1 MKHHHQCAAANGSLR
16 CSRATP
22 CATVQEAID
31 AFNAD
36 DGKTHRSNPDSREH
50 YRARWP
56 ILADDCDYEV
66 VGFSGVQGRWVELDL
81 HAQAMQSKE
90 AY

>member
-1 MKHHHQCAAANGSLR
+1 MKHHPKCAARKDAGP
-16 CSRATP
+16 CSRPAT
-22 CATVQEAID
+22 CADIQQAID

-36 DGKTHRSNPDSREH
+36 DSKTHRSHPDSREH

-56 ILADDCDYEV
+56 ILADDCDYEIS
-66 VGFSGVQGRWVELDL
+66 GFSGVQGRNLRHE
-81 HAQAMQSKE
+81 QAMQSRE